1 MRRSL
6 GSSPQPR
13 NLPAAPARPARPAGG
28 RALRRPALLWA
39 LLHAP
44 AILFLYRSS
53 LLRAL
58 EALPGPL
65 RAAMVGAWLVEA
77 CFLAAL
83 AWLIALPLSLR
94 PRVYRWAAPAVL
106 GLWTCALAVD
116 AQLYDAV
123 GLHVNGLFVRILF
136 QPNALEEIGVPTDRI
151 AFFLGGAAIWLIAD
165 TWAGSRFLA
174 RFASPRRV
182 WTWATSLVLLLG
194 LEKVAVGALTYYGGS
209 AVFAASGVLLLQP
222 PLRLTHVLTRL
233 TGRRDD
239 PSGEPLSASLLPTTP
254 APGGLAPY
262 AVHFTRRPDVVLV
275 LVESLRSDFLT
286 AETMPRLWARA
297 THGARFTR
305 HYASASST
313 HYALFS
319 LFFGLNGHQLETVLG
334 GGARPLLLEAFR
346 ANDYRMRL
354 ITASSVDWMG
364 MTRTVFADVKDDLD
378 TDLPGKG
385 ATKDSAMVARA
396 KVWVAGA
403 RRRDPLLLVL
413 FFDGT
418 HFNYTYPARS
428 ARFAPAWDGG
438 GSLQDADT
446 AQMRT
451 RARNAAYEVD
461 WKLDDF
467 LEWYRTARGRAPLL
481 LVTGDHG
488 EAFREQGRVGH
499 GERVTEQEIHVPM
512 VVVDSLMPPRV
523 FDNVTSHVDVMPT
536 LFGLL
541 GDNHAADSYSDG
553 MRMLDAGADRYVLS
567 TAGWAPWFAVV
578 GREEKVTFFGLDAG
592 LGGVS
597 VTDPSDH
604 PLPGGGNLAGEA
616 AHILHAFSRRR

>member
-1 MRRSL
+1 
-6 GSSPQPR
+6 
-13 NLPAAPARPARPAGG
+13 
-28 RALRRPALLWA
+28 

-44 AILFLYRSS
+44 LFLFLYRTS
-53 LLRAL
+53 LHRAL
-58 EALPGPL
+58 DALPG
-65 RAAMVGAWLVEA
+65 AFGVAMAGAWLIEA
-77 CFLAAL
+77 AFLATI
-83 AWLIALPLSLR
+83 AWLIALPLSPR
-94 PRVYRWAAPAVL
+94 PRLYRWAAPFVL
-106 GLWTCALAVD
+106 ALWTCALAVD
-116 AQLYDAV
+116 AQLFDAV
-123 GLHVNGLFVRILF
+123 GFHINGLFVRILF
-136 QPNALEEIGVPTDRI
+136 QPNALAEIGIPTDRV
-151 AFFLGGAAIWLIAD
+151 AFFLGGAAIWLLAD
-165 TWAGSRFLA
+165 TWAGSRFLR
-174 RFASPRRV
+174 RFASSGRAWPL
-182 WTWATSLVLLLG
+182 AALLVLLQG
-194 LEKVAVGALTYYGGS
+194 IEKVAVATLTYYGGS

-254 APGGLAPY
+254 PPGGLAPY

-297 THGARFTR
+297 TRGARFTR

-319 LFFGLNGHQLETVLG
+319 VFFGLNGQQLETVLG

-364 MTRTVFADVKDDLD
+364 MTHTVFADVKDDLD

-385 ATKDSAMVARA
+385 ATKDSAMIARA
-396 KVWVAGA
+396 KTWVAGVG
-403 RRRDPLLLVL
+403 RRDPLLLVL

-418 HFNYTYPARS
+418 HFNYTYPPRA
-428 ARFAPAWDGG
+428 AHFAPAWDGA
-438 GSLQDADT
+438 GSLQDADS

-461 WKLDDF
+461 WKLDEF

-541 GDNHAADSYSDG
+541 GDTHPADSYSDG

-567 TAGWAPWFAVV
+567 TTGWAPWFAVV
-578 GREEKVTFFGLDAG
+578 GRAEKVTFFGLDAG

-616 AHILHAFSRRR
+616 AHILRALGRRR